1 MEAFYHGEK
10 IKSYGNHQFKEKFY
24 LFNPIC
30 AILLFIILGSSI
42 HILANGSDNRPFNK
56 YYTSIQV
63 EDGDTLWSIA
73 DKYIGE
79 NSVDKESYVND
90 ICRMNNLTDG
100 QIHSGEY
107 IIVHIIPMY

>member
-1 MEAFYHGEK
+1 
-10 IKSYGNHQFKEKFY
+10 
-24 LFNPIC
+24 
-30 AILLFIILGSSI
+30 
-42 HILANGSDNRPFNK
+42 NGSDNRPFNK

-107 IIVHIIPMY
+107 IIVAYYSHDIK

>member
-1 MEAFYHGEK
+1 MERKLKATEIINLK
-10 IKSYGNHQFKEKFY
+10 KNSI
-24 LFNPIC
+24 LFILFA

-42 HILANGSDNRPFNK
+42 HILANGSDNCPFNK

-107 IIVHIIPMY
+107 IIVAYYSHDIK